1 MRVRAC
7 CFNAF
12 VDFLCELLRNVV
24 GFRFRACC
32 VVFVRVCF
40 ATSVLMR
47 VLVCFV
53 CNVPCDDIWFVFNVF
68 NAGACVLVVFV

>member
-1 MRVRAC
+1 MGACLLRLCVRVRAC

-32 VVFVRVCF
+32 VVCVRVFCDK
-40 ATSVLMR
+40 R
-47 VLVCFV
+47 V
-53 CNVPCDDIWFVFNVF
+53 D
-68 NAGACVLVVFV
+68 ACVGAFCL